1 MRAFMQAAALTF
13 TLLGIDAFPIRVEVD
28 SSRGIPS
35 FQIVGLPEASVRE
48 SRVRVRAA
56 LQQLQ
61 IDVNEYVITVN
72 LAPADLKKS
81 GGSFDVAIAAAT
93 LAALGKIPAES
104 LAGTA
109 LLGELSLTG
118 AIRPVRGVLPCL
130 RGAVARRIERAII
143 PAANA
148 HEGACVPGIEVHL
161 VRHLSEILQHFRDGA
176 ALEVPEARPAFSP
189 DLTPQSQDLSDVR
202 GQHGARR
209 ALEIAAAG
217 AHNLLMIGPPGSGKT
232 MLARRLPTILPPLAL
247 DEALEVTAVHSVAG
261 LLGEVRGV
269 LTARPFRAPHHT
281 VSAAGLVGGGDPVR
295 PGEVSLAHHGCLFL
309 DELLEFRRNVLE
321 SLRQPLEDGQI
332 TIARARARA
341 TFPARPLVVAA
352 VNPCPCGYAGERQR
366 RCTCSADRVRHYR
379 ARLSGPLI
387 DRIDLHIVLPPVEVA
402 HLQGNQRGEPSD
414 AVRAR
419 ATAARAVQIG
429 RSRRDVEATNNGAL
443 SPRDLERV
451 ATPDA
456 AGANLLASAME
467 RLGLSARAYG
477 KVLRVARTIA
487 DLEGDSAVRSPHIAE
502 AIHLRLL
509 DREPQGKL

>member
-1 MRAFMQAAALTF
+1 
-13 TLLGIDAFPIRVEVD
+13 
-28 SSRGIPS
+28 
-35 FQIVGLPEASVRE
+35 
-48 SRVRVRAA
+48 
-56 LQQLQ
+56 
-61 IDVNEYVITVN
+61 
-72 LAPADLKKS
+72 
-81 GGSFDVAIAAAT
+81 
-93 LAALGKIPAES
+93 
-104 LAGTA
+104 
-109 LLGELSLTG
+109 
-118 AIRPVRGVLPCL
+118 
-130 RGAVARRIERAII
+130 
-143 PAANA
+143 
-148 HEGACVPGIEVHL
+148 
-161 VRHLSEILQHFRDGA
+161 
-176 ALEVPEARPAFSP
+176 
-189 DLTPQSQDLSDVR
+189 
-202 GQHGARR
+202 
-209 ALEIAAAG
+209 
-217 AHNLLMIGPPGSGKT
+217 

-261 LLGEVRGV
+261 LLGDVRGV

-379 ARLSGPLI
+379 ARLSGPLL

-429 RSRRDVEATNNGAL
+429 RSRREVEATNNGAL

-456 AGANLLASAME
+456 AGARLLASAME

-509 DREPQGKL
+509 DREPQAKL